1 LRGRLSTYAN
11 TPKACRALLARS
23 NTVSGRRVYFTNA
36 ERVLVLPFAYLVLLM
51 RLRVAILELRE
62 GYESIRRIDAE
73 TATEAGFAAQRSK

>member
-1 LRGRLSTYAN
+1 
-11 TPKACRALLARS
+11 
-23 NTVSGRRVYFTNA
+23 
-36 ERVLVLPFAYLVLLM
+36 M